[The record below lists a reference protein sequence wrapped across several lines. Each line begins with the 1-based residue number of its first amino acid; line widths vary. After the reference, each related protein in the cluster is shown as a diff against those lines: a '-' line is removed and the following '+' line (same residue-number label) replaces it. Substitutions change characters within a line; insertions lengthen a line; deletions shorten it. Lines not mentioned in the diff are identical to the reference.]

1 MIDNEEWYED
11 QWLASRM
18 PHILK
23 ELKNKY
29 PDMDISLF
37 LSRAEEGFVPNP
49 ISLEKTGKKENII
62 LAGLIHRE
70 YALVILAGII
80 GIDFSESGRAI
91 ITRDDREIDV
101 TDELMEVLPNLA
113 SACGLSIKNLAIDE
127 VWEKDIDE
135 LINVISLVLHMGVFL
150 GNTDVLEN
158 ILSIM
163 IFILTDIANRKIKQK
178 LGERIY
184 SDLSEL
190 GLEKLGQLFI
200 EIASPSS

>member
-1 MIDNEEWYED
+1 
-11 QWLASRM
+11 M

-23 ELKNKY
+23 ELKNRY

-135 LINVISLVLHMGVFL
+135 LINVISLVLYMGVFL

-163 IFILTDIANRKIKQK
+163 IFVLTDIANRKIKRK